1 MGRELQERLISSEV
15 VFEGRL
21 ISVRVDEV
29 ELAEGRRARR
39 EVVVH
44 PESVAVVP
52 LLPDGQ
58 VILIRQYRHAAR
70 RVLWELP
77 AGICGPGERPAD
89 CARRELSEEVGYEAG
104 ELSHLFSTYLSPG
117 FSTELIHV
125 FVARGLTRVGPHLE
139 PDEEI
144 EAHPVPLERAAA
156 MVARGEVQN
165 AAAIC
170 GLLAA
175 AHFHAAGGGGSS
187 GAIE

>member
-1 MGRELQERLISSEV
+1 MQLTHV
-15 VFEGRL
+15 VTCFLLDPGGRL
-21 ISVRVDEV
+21 LILRRGSKVGTYQ
-29 ELAEGRRARR
+29 GRWAGVSGYL
-39 EVVVH
+39 ETD
-44 PESVAVVP
+44 PEEQA
-52 LLPDGQ
+52 
-58 VILIRQYRHAAR
+58 YT
-70 RVLWELP
+70 
-77 AGICGPGERPAD
+77 
-89 CARRELSEEVGYEAG
+89 ELSEEVGYEAG

-175 AHFHAAGGGGSS
+175 AHFHATGGGGSS